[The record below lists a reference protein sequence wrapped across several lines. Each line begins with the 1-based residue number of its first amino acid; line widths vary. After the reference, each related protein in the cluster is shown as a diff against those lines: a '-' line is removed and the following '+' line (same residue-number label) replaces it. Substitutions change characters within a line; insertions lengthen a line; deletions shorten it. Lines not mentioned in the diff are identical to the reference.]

1 MTNSLIEKTETEIAG
16 LSVPLRGLWYAAK
29 GDWNRAH
36 ELVQNDPS
44 AEASWVHAYLHRVEG
59 DLGNAHYWYHQA
71 GKPPVGDLPLE
82 EELRQIIRVLDR
94 TAR

>member
-59 DLGNAHYWYHQA
+59 DLGNARYWYHQA

-82 EELRQIIRVLDR
+82 EELSQIIRVLDR